1 MKEMAAMLETV
12 WPEIC
17 KQIYVYSY
25 NLCHV
30 IQIMNVYEFSGAII
44 FMSWKIE
51 HAIQRGEAELNR
63 MFNLS
68 TNENN
73 CTIERMKKH
82 SLFVL
87 YNT

>member
-1 MKEMAAMLETV
+1 MSSMVL
-12 WPEIC
+12 
-17 KQIYVYSY
+17 
-25 NLCHV
+25 
-30 IQIMNVYEFSGAII
+30 F

-51 HAIQRGEAELNR
+51 NSIQRGEAELNMLNR

-68 TNENN
+68 TNENIR
-73 CTIERMKKH
+73 TIEGMIKH